1 MSQDLVGQC
10 DKRVESTIRQCNLVK
25 VISKAKLLGKIVI
38 TVFNG
43 ESVNSCRSNFQVAYK

>member
-10 DKRVESTIRQCNLVK
+10 DKRVESTIRQCNLVEF
-25 VISKAKLLGKIVI
+25 ISEAKLLGKIVI

-43 ESVNSCRSNFQVAYK
+43 E